1 MTTEDRFE
9 VLEGGPSIEERDERL
24 TEGAE
29 ELSTRR
35 PSIFAHQ
42 RFVLTVAAVLMVLGL
57 ALILLGWIGA
67 AHSTLIEEQVPYL
80 ISGGLLGLALGVIG
94 GLTLF
99 SHWLTVL
106 IRESRQREAS
116 RQQDHQELMTTLRSL
131 TEALTQEE
139 TTSNGRSRSGRGQR
153 SVRGAS
159 RRS

>member
-9 VLEGGPSIEERDERL
+9 VLAGGASIEEREERL
-24 TEGAE
+24 TEGADD
-29 ELSTRR
+29 LSERR
-35 PSIFAHQ
+35 PSMFAHQ
-42 RFVLTVAAVLMVLGL
+42 RFVLTVAAALMVLGL
-57 ALILLGWIGA
+57 SLILLGWIGA

-80 ISGGLLGLALGVIG
+80 ISGGLLGLALAVIG

-106 IRESRQREAS
+106 IREARQREAA

-139 TTSNGRSRSGRGQR
+139 PTANGRSRSGRGQR
-153 SVRGAS
+153 SVRGAA